1 MKMDEMEKAGERKQ
15 ERKDS
20 IKLKLLISI
29 LSFLIVFVAEVYV
42 IINAPG
48 DIQTILLATVML
60 LLAAYFVVDSVIA
73 LSEQRTEKLAEQYE
87 DIYNTQKATYVILN
101 NSFEE
106 MSEKITFIEKILKI
120 STDEIINAQKG
131 TSKVIINRNKENTE
145 AVLQSYIE
153 LSGKMEEIG
162 EAQREKL
169 SGLDVLSEK
178 MVADVNKQIEWKMQ
192 QLAIQMK
199 DMELHLNQSIMQNLK
214 VVVSQAIPISVPE
227 NMNVNPVKNVG
238 NAEKEYN
245 DAKIFQTTESVR
257 ESYMPIEKVTEEVK
271 AEEYIQAMNEAEF
284 VQDKKDTNDVNCE
297 HVEEKNEIESKNS
310 MEGIDDIPEVENF
323 EDEFVF
329 SEIEK
334 LADVTSDVEVV
345 EESGKNDIEEL
356 DIEVAPE
363 LRLEE
368 PMLEIIE
375 EQKQELM
382 IEEPL
387 MDDSVPEDITV
398 TEVSLEGVGEEKPA
412 MPDMSNP
419 NKIMTPEE
427 IAALIANTESIPEEP
442 TVEEAEEE
450 KPVAPDLSD
459 PNKMMTPDEIA
470 ALISSVEDTQ
480 EEPKVEEEKPPM
492 PDLSD
497 PNKVMTPDEIAA
509 LIANL

>member
-1 MKMDEMEKAGERKQ
+1 MDEMEKATERKQ

-29 LSFLIVFVAEVYV
+29 LSFLIIFMAEVYV

-60 LLAAYFVVDSVIA
+60 LIAAYFVVDSVMA

-87 DIYNTQKATYVILN
+87 DIYNTQKATYVVLN

-145 AVLQSYIE
+145 AILQSYVE
-153 LSGKMEEIG
+153 LSEKMEEIQ
-162 EAQREKL
+162 EVQREKL

-199 DMELHLNQSIMQNLK
+199 DMELHLNQSIMQNSK

-245 DAKIFQTTESVR
+245 DAKIFQATESVS

-271 AEEYIQAMNEAEF
+271 AEEHIQAMNEVEA
-284 VQDKKDTNDVNCE
+284 VQDKKDTDNANCE
-297 HVEEKNEIESKNS
+297 YVEEKNEIESKNS

-329 SEIEK
+329 SEVEK
-334 LADVTSDVEVV
+334 LADVVSDVEVV

-398 TEVSLEGVGEEKPA
+398 TEVSLEGVGEGKPA
-412 MPDMSNP
+412 MPDLSN
-419 NKIMTPEE
+419 
-427 IAALIANTESIPEEP
+427 
-442 TVEEAEEE
+442 
-450 KPVAPDLSD
+450 
-459 PNKMMTPDEIA
+459 PNKMMTPEEIA
-470 ALISSVEDTQ
+470 ALISSVEDTP